1 MEDLDHIPHIT
12 NPLLYIF
19 EGELVR
25 IGLFIKEHL
34 NDVVSDVV
42 EFTGYGEMY
51 GLYTHSHS
59 AVAHVTTL
67 RNAVNQTELQDAM
80 SRRVEAKSN
89 AYRLNLIGGWLTV
102 LDTNLS
108 VRELL
113 QKKANTL
120 SESETYFCVVVE
132 KPRSKFPTEEDM
144 SDPTQTFFLVKGNV
158 YKMDKKI
165 LKQESP
171 FRLDAEF
178 TDEISSPLPEWSCP
192 DGFED
197 IGTEMKDLSSK
208 KSETDSGTKN
218 SKNPIKH
225 NSLPES
231 QREIKN
237 GQDTSVED
245 WVDVKLSDADRFCVS
260 PDDKKESVCN
270 GSLPEK
276 ICTSVNE
283 NKTVCVGA
291 QRTQGNDK
299 DIGKEDDVTNK
310 ADEDASTTTDQ
321 QDERKTVMESK
332 GEEKEQQEVSG
343 LSEETSTREDSNEK
357 DFVPVAKQFQE
368 TESEMKTGIALTV
381 ETEMINENTENPSKD
396 DDSENEKSQEK
407 ENEDNGDDKSNE
419 PERPTPEPFVIVHH
433 EMKTSSQSTEIP
445 KDGSFEETSVTE
457 DTSKDDVA

>member
-1 MEDLDHIPHIT
+1 
-12 NPLLYIF
+12 
-19 EGELVR
+19 
-25 IGLFIKEHL
+25 
-34 NDVVSDVV
+34 
-42 EFTGYGEMY
+42 
-51 GLYTHSHS
+51 
-59 AVAHVTTL
+59 
-67 RNAVNQTELQDAM
+67 
-80 SRRVEAKSN
+80 
-89 AYRLNLIGGWLTV
+89 
-102 LDTNLS
+102 
-108 VRELL
+108 
-113 QKKANTL
+113 
-120 SESETYFCVVVE
+120 
-132 KPRSKFPTEEDM
+132 
-144 SDPTQTFFLVKGNV
+144 
-158 YKMDKKI
+158 
-165 LKQESP
+165 
-171 FRLDAEF
+171 
-178 TDEISSPLPEWSCP
+178 
-192 DGFED
+192 
-197 IGTEMKDLSSK
+197 MKDLSSK
-208 KSETDSGTKN
+208 KSETDSGTEN

-225 NSLPES
+225 NSLRES

-321 QDERKTVMESK
+321 QDERKTIMESK
-332 GEEKEQQEVSG
+332 GEEKEQQEVNG

-357 DFVPVAKQFQE
+357 NFVPVAKQFQE
-368 TESEMKTGIALTV
+368 TESEMKTGTAVTV
-381 ETEMINENTENPSKD
+381 ETEMIKENTGNPSKD